1 MASVDK
7 KGRSLQYINM
17 SKVSILTVALA
28 AAFLSSCS
36 IATLGTR
43 ATDSFLSEEDPELVG
58 QSLPLLLKASE
69 ILADS
74 KPTDVDRAVTAS
86 SLAVMYAM
94 GFVSADAAGIPSEEV
109 DARMEA
115 NLRAKRL
122 LQRAFRRSSAA
133 LEQRRKGSLAALAS
147 GDTTPLEKLKA
158 KDVPLLYWTSAS
170 ALGAFSLDPFDPS
183 ASKHLATAVALLE
196 RALEL
201 DPDWNFGALQELV
214 ISLAPSLPRELGG
227 GEERAEAAYRRA
239 LEASG
244 GLRASPYVSYASSVC
259 VARQDYKAFKAAL
272 EAALAVDVDA
282 DPSGRLANII
292 AQRSAK
298 RLLAQAPDIFLIL
311 E

>member
-7 KGRSLQYINM
+7 KGASLQYIFM
-17 SKVSILTVALA
+17 SKLSIPAILLSAAL
-28 AAFLSSCS
+28 LSSCS
-36 IATLGTR
+36 IFTLGTR
-43 ATDSFLSEEDPELVG
+43 ATDAFLSEEDPELVG

-74 KPTDVDRAVTAS
+74 RPKDIDRAVTAS

-94 GFVSADAAGIPSEEV
+94 GFVSADAADIPSEEV

-133 LEQRRKGSLAALAS
+133 LERRRPGILAALAA
-147 GDTTPLEKLKA
+147 GDKAPLSRLNA
-158 KDVPLLYWTSAS
+158 KDVPLLYWTGAS
-170 ALGAFSLDPFDPS
+170 ALGAFSLDPFDP
-183 ASKHLATAVALLE
+183 AVSKHLASAVALVE

-201 DPDWNFGALQELV
+201 DPDWNFGALQELL
-214 ISLAPSLPRELGG
+214 ISLAPSLPRDLGG
-227 GEERAEAAYRRA
+227 GMDRAEEAYRRA
-239 LEASG
+239 LEAAR

-259 VARQDYKAFKAAL
+259 VARQDYPAFKKAL
-272 EAALAVDVDA
+272 DAALAVDVDA
-282 DPSGRLANII
+282 DPSGRLANIV
-292 AQRSAK
+292 AQRNAK
-298 RLLAQAPDIFLIL
+298 RLLARAQEIFLVL

>member
-7 KGRSLQYINM
+7 TGASLQYINM
-17 SKVSILTVALA
+17 SKVSIPAIALA
-28 AAFLSSCS
+28 AIFLSSCS

-74 KPTDVDRAVTAS
+74 KPKDVDRAVTAS

-133 LEQRRKGSLAALAS
+133 LEHRRKGSLAALAA

-183 ASKHLATAVALLE
+183 ASKHLAAAVALLE

-201 DPDWNFGALQELV
+201 DPDWNYGALQELV

-227 GEERAEAAYRRA
+227 GVERAEAAYRRA

-259 VARQDYKAFKAAL
+259 VGRQDYKAFKQAL

-282 DPSGRLANII
+282 DPTGRLANII
-292 AQRSAK
+292 AQKNAK

>member
-1 MASVDK
+1 
-7 KGRSLQYINM
+7 M
-17 SKVSILTVALA
+17 SKVSIPAILLA
-28 AAFLSSCS
+28 AVFLSSCS

-43 ATDSFLSEEDPELVG
+43 ATDSFLSEEDPELVD

-74 KPTDVDRAVTAS
+74 KPKDVDRAVTAS
-86 SLAVMYAM
+86 SLAVMYAI
-94 GFVSADAAGIPSEEV
+94 GFVSADASGIPSEEV

-133 LEQRRKGSLAALAS
+133 LEYRRAGTLAALS
-147 GDTTPLEKLKA
+147 RGDPSPLKTLKA

-183 ASKHLATAVALLE
+183 VSKHLATAVALLE

-201 DPDWNFGALQELV
+201 DPDWNYGALQELV
-214 ISLAPSLPRELGG
+214 ISLAPSLPRDLGG
-227 GEERAEAAYRRA
+227 GEDRAEAAYRRA
-239 LEASG
+239 LDASR

-259 VARQDYKAFKAAL
+259 VARQDYRAFKEAL
-272 EAALAVDVDA
+272 ETALAVDVDA
-282 DPSGRLANII
+282 DPAGRLANII
-292 AQRSAK
+292 AQRNAK
-298 RLLAQAPDIFLIL
+298 RLLAQAPEIFLVL

>member
-1 MASVDK
+1 
-7 KGRSLQYINM
+7 M
-17 SKVSILTVALA
+17 SKVSISAIALA
-28 AAFLSSCS
+28 AAVLSSCS

-43 ATDSFLSEEDPELVG
+43 ATESFLSEEDPELVG

-74 KPTDVDRAVTAS
+74 KPKDVDRAVTAS

-94 GFVSADAAGIPSEEV
+94 GFVSADAAGIPAEEV

-122 LQRAFRRSSAA
+122 LQRAFRRSSEA
-133 LEQRRKGSLAALAS
+133 LEHRRKGILASLAS
-147 GDTTPLEKLKA
+147 GNTEPLDKLKA

-201 DPDWNFGALQELV
+201 DPDWNYGALQELV

-259 VARQDYKAFKAAL
+259 VGRQDYKAFKQAL

-292 AQRSAK
+292 AQRNAR
-298 RLLAQAPDIFLIL
+298 RLLAQAPEIFLVL

>member
-1 MASVDK
+1 
-7 KGRSLQYINM
+7 M
-17 SKVSILTVALA
+17 SKVSIPAILLA
-28 AAFLSSCS
+28 AVFLSSCS

-43 ATDSFLSEEDPELVG
+43 ATDSFLSEEDPELVD

-74 KPTDVDRAVTAS
+74 KPKDVDRAVTAS
-86 SLAVMYAM
+86 SLAVMYAI
-94 GFVSADAAGIPSEEV
+94 GFVSADASGIPSEEV

-133 LEQRRKGSLAALAS
+133 LEYRRAGTLAALAR
-147 GDTTPLEKLKA
+147 GDPSPLQTLKA

-183 ASKHLATAVALLE
+183 VSKHLATAVALLE

-201 DPDWNFGALQELV
+201 DPDWNYGALQELV
-214 ISLAPSLPRELGG
+214 ISLAPSLPRDLGG
-227 GEERAEAAYRRA
+227 GEDRAEAAYRRA
-239 LEASG
+239 LDASR

-259 VARQDYKAFKAAL
+259 VARQDYRAFKEAL
-272 EAALAVDVDA
+272 ETALAVDVDA
-282 DPSGRLANII
+282 DPAGRLANII
-292 AQRSAK
+292 AQRNAK
-298 RLLAQAPDIFLIL
+298 RLLAQAPEIFLVL